1 MIRTTHNL
9 WSGIVKC
16 LHDRAKRIINKPSR
30 TTQEKKH
37 PSTVLVANGYPPSF
51 LQKVTKTR
59 NSTPE
64 RETAEFKSTV
74 VLPYI
79 KRVSEPLRRHLQQ
92 QGICTVFKSDTTLR
106 SRLVRPKDPTDPNK
120 QDGVVFKIPC
130 TCGKVYIRE
139 TGRPMQEK
147 WTSRQGYMTRTHSE
161 FCGLRTCQRHAAL
174 ERNQIYWLRKPWYTR
189 KVKEGIYIRL
199 NPNKINRDNGTEI
212 PEACTWFP
220 TMRKHLNQ
228 RRTKNQR
235 TPEEIMVH
243 GNNSRIE
250 MHQLQQTTM
259 IHNAVPQPVDPI
271 AWRRLAVSSRNVV
284 FHIKWILSW
293 DKRTSTISGRLLTA
307 VVTDF
312 AITWAKEIITE

>member
-9 WSGIVKC
+9 SSGIVKC
-16 LHDRAKRIINKPSR
+16 LHDRAKRIINKPSG

-106 SRLVRPKDPTDPNK
+106 SRLVRPKDPADPNK

-130 TCGKVYIRE
+130 TCGKVYIRDDPC
-139 TGRPMQEK
+139 R
-147 WTSRQGYMTRTHSE
+147 RN
-161 FCGLRTCQRHAAL
+161 
-174 ERNQIYWLRKPWYTR
+174 ERADRD
-189 KVKEGIYIRL
+189 IRL
-199 NPNKINRDNGTEI
+199 
-212 PEACTWFP
+212 A
-220 TMRKHLNQ
+220 
-228 RRTKNQR
+228 RTQ
-235 TPEEIMVH
+235 
-243 GNNSRIE
+243 NS
-250 MHQLQQTTM
+250 
-259 IHNAVPQPVDPI
+259 
-271 AWRRLAVSSRNVV
+271 AVSEHANGMPLWNETK
-284 FHIKWILSW
+284 FI
-293 DKRTSTISGRLLTA
+293 D
-307 VVTDF
+307 
-312 AITWAKEIITE
+312 